1 MERKKVVPL
10 TIPNLLTLARIAT
23 IPIFVVVYFLQPEE
37 AWFAAAIFVLAAL
50 TDWLDGFLAR
60 QMEVVSSFG
69 AFLDPVAD
77 KLMVCTALVLLV
89 ADDSV
94 TENVLL
100 KSTFVVS
107 IIVIVGRE
115 VSVVA
120 LREWMAEMGKRANIA
135 SSILSKIKT
144 FAQMTAIVLLLYGQP
159 MAEVSTLILGEVLL
173 YVATV
178 LTIWSMIVYLRIAW
192 PTLTIT
198 DDF

>member
-1 MERKKVVPL
+1 MPL
-10 TIPNLLTLARIAT
+10 TIPNLLTLARIAM
-23 IPIFVVVYFLQPEE
+23 IPVFVVAYFLQPDEG
-37 AWFAAAIFVLAAL
+37 WFAAAIFVLAAL

-89 ADDSV
+89 SDELV
-94 TENVLL
+94 TDNVLL

-135 SSILSKIKT
+135 STILSKFKT
-144 FAQMTAIVLLLYGQP
+144 FAQMSAIVLLLYGQP
-159 MAEVSTLILGEVLL
+159 FADIPTLVLGEVLL
-173 YVATV
+173 YIATV

-192 PTLTIT
+192 PTLTAT